1 MKIFLKKNRVNFWIL
16 FIICLAAYLR
26 FYRLADVYVF
36 NFDEEYQATYAWTLV
51 KHFHRIWIGVS
62 SSFLDFYLGPY
73 FTYFTAFLLYLS
85 KGNPILPAY
94 FASFLGVI
102 TTVVF
107 FFTGWKIFNL
117 TTGIVSSLLYA
128 TLPLFVF
135 FDQKY
140 WNTMFTPLIT
150 LLLFLTLNLVKKSPW
165 FWVLF
170 AVLFGVILET
180 HLEPAPLLLIGFWYF
195 IKGAYFKKT
204 KIVLVSLLVFAV
216 LYWPLAMFDYYHNFS
231 NLTIFTRFGQGVSQS
246 KITFD
251 PISKFKTLFDTM
263 GRYWYLT
270 PGNPNADEINFGC
283 TSLSVKPE
291 LGFIDKYA
299 RRTYAKPFLSLITL
313 ALLLFLLKISFG
325 KIQPQFRLLGIFLIV
340 SVISFSLF
348 PGGSSEYYA
357 LFFLVLFTFI
367 PGILISKVVGG
378 FRKALF
384 ILLIVVI
391 SVLGINTVLKTSDE
405 FSLGPKKI
413 LIQKVMNVLGDKSFS
428 IEGRGVCHDYEGWR
442 YLFKVYGRR
451 PIISYTDRNLG
462 WLYPEEIGKG
472 IPDYT
477 VILSE
482 DRIPLKE
489 DLSDLFSIKAGGYRA
504 YIKKN
509 L

>member
-1 MKIFLKKNRVNFWIL
+1 MIAFLKKNKVYLWIF

-26 FYRLADVYVF
+26 FYRLGQVYVF

-73 FTYFTAFLLYLS
+73 FTYFTSFLLRIS
-85 KGNPILPAY
+85 KGDPMLTAY
-94 FASFLGVI
+94 FASFLGVV

-150 LLLFLTLNLVKKSPW
+150 LLLFLTLNLVKKSAW

-170 AVLFGVILET
+170 AGLFGVILET
-180 HLEPAPLLLIGFWYF
+180 HLEPTPLLLIGFWYF
-195 IKGAYFKKT
+195 VKGAYYKKT
-204 KIVLVSLLVFAV
+204 KIILVSLLVFAL

-231 NLTIFTRFGQGVSQS
+231 NLTIFSRFGQGVSES
-246 KITFD
+246 KVTFN
-251 PISKFKTLFDTM
+251 PVSKFKTLFDTI
-263 GRYWYLT
+263 GRYWYLKA
-270 PGNPNADEINFGC
+270 GNPNADEINFGC

-291 LGFIDKYA
+291 LSFIDKYA
-299 RRTYAKPFLSLITL
+299 RRTYAAPFLSLITV
-313 ALLLFLLKISFG
+313 ALLLYFLKISFG
-325 KIQPQFRLLGIFLIV
+325 KLPEQYKLLRIFLIV

-367 PGILISKVVGG
+367 PGILISKVVGNI
-378 FRKALF
+378 RKVIF
-384 ILLIVVI
+384 ILLIVAV
-391 SVLGINTVLKTSDE
+391 SVLGINTVLGTSDE

-413 LIQKVMNVLGDKSFS
+413 LIGKVMDVLG
-428 IEGRGVCHDYEGWR
+428 
-442 YLFKVYGRR
+442 
-451 PIISYTDRNLG
+451 
-462 WLYPEEIGKG
+462 
-472 IPDYT
+472 
-477 VILSE
+477 
-482 DRIPLKE
+482 
-489 DLSDLFSIKAGGYRA
+489 
-504 YIKKN
+504 
-509 L
+509 